1 MCLLRDRV
9 KFSIIYCKGLNDA
22 LIIHSYNDVINIG
35 QEVEGQYTS
44 ICIAVRTCTRVVCY
58 GEGECGR
65 DEGRIAFGG
74 GEDGGGE
81 GSGGKAED
89 GESAGA
95 AKQGG
100 KVSSV
105 PISAHHGNS
114 GTRVVSTSASGG
126 RGVICQHQS
135 CDELCVPSLY
145 LLSYVNIV
153 HPIYLVP

>member
-1 MCLLRDRV
+1 MYSRAYMYV
-9 KFSIIYCKGLNDA
+9 
-22 LIIHSYNDVINIG
+22 
-35 QEVEGQYTS
+35 
-44 ICIAVRTCTRVVCY
+44 RVVCY

-65 DEGRIAFGG
+65 DEGRIASGG

-81 GSGGKAED
+81 GSGGKAKD

-100 KVSSV
+100 KMSSV

-114 GTRVVSTSASGG
+114 CTRVVSTSASGG

-135 CDELCVPSLY
+135 CDELCIPSLY